1 MFEIDFWKAG
11 SGWTT
16 LGTVSGCEAAYA
28 AFEKACELAE
38 IFDQDCALIDRE
50 TGEVLALTEIES

>member
-1 MFEIDFWKAG
+1 MFEIDFWKVG
-11 SGWTT
+11 YGWTI

-38 IFDQDCALIDRE
+38 ILGKDCALIDCE
-50 TGEVLALTEIES
+50 TGEVLALMEIES